1 METILS
7 RETAGLYR
15 DLVGGKYHVVR
26 RSAAGV
32 ELCESERELV
42 DAGFARVSDTDPPT
56 LTALPPAQ
64 VAQFVLRDMST
75 QLASWHRNASR
86 AVDELMELQ
95 RVAGGDPNDRP
106 MARVVTDHD
115 EVLTLSGDLQ
125 RDAREELLSWDMV
138 LPAGALCE
146 PRPSPALD
154 DPPPQWRTIY
164 TNEFAGPELC
174 WILDGTVGRGGQ
186 VRLIRSLPMKLLVAD
201 RRQALVPL
209 DSTGLGGAV
218 LFESPTAIDGLR
230 AMFDAFWDRASPY
243 PPERDTAGVLTPY
256 EKYALDL
263 LVAGLKDDD
272 IAARTHVSVRTVRR
286 HVASILDK
294 LGVDTRFAAGVQA
307 AKRGWT

>member
-1 METILS
+1 MDTIMS

-26 RSAAGV
+26 CTAAGV
-32 ELCESERELV
+32 ELDKSEQELV
-42 DAGFARVSDTDPPT
+42 EAGFARVSDTDPPT
-56 LTALPPAQ
+56 LTAVPPAQ

-86 AVDELMELQ
+86 TVDELIELQ
-95 RVAGGDPNDRP
+95 RVAGTDPTDRP

-115 EVLTLSGDLQ
+115 EVLTLSGDIQ
-125 RDAREELLSWDMV
+125 RDAREELLSWDMM
-138 LPAGALCE
+138 LPAGAMCQ
-146 PRPSPALD
+146 PQVSPAVD

-164 TNEFAGPELC
+164 TNEFGGPELS
-174 WILDGTVGRGGQ
+174 WILDRTVGRGGQ
-186 VRLIRSLPMKLLVAD
+186 VRLIGTLPMKLLVAD

-218 LFESPTAIDGLR
+218 LFESPTVIDGLR
-230 AMFDAFWDRASPY
+230 ALFDAFWDRASPY
-243 PPERDTAGVLTPY
+243 PSERDTAGVLTPY
-256 EKYALDL
+256 EQYALDL

-307 AKRGWT
+307 TKRGWI